1 MRTVHIL
8 CLTALVLSLSYA
20 SINARVLGPH
30 AIVYKTRKDFSKLVP
45 VTLSADGKQIVSYPA
60 TTDLKAGDK
69 LLYPTHLH
77 QGYLLDNKGIGANT
91 AFLNI
96 SYERYAALTS
106 TPSLKQL
113 QRMILSRSPFKELCD
128 CGPLNKYADP
138 QRELNL
144 LIDKGLLKKKC
155 KTISVR

>member
-8 CLTALVLSLSYA
+8 CLTALILSLGCT
-20 SINARVLGPH
+20 SINAQVPGPH
-30 AIVYKTRKDFSKLVP
+30 AIVYKTRKDYSKLVP

-60 TTDLKAGDK
+60 PTDLKAGDK

-77 QGYLLDNKGIGANT
+77 HSYLLDNRGIGVNT

-96 SYERYAALTS
+96 SYERYASLTS
-106 TPSLKQL
+106 APSLKQL

-155 KTISVR
+155 RSIPTR